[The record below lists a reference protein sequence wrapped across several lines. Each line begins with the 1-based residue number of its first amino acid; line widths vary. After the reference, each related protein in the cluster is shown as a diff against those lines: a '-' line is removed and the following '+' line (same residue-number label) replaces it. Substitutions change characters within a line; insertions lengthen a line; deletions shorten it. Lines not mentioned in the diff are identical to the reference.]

1 MGVTK
6 GLLRYRY
13 DEENQGYLVSAE
25 VKLAEL
31 PPQGGQE
38 AITSVVYVAIDRS
51 SKMEGIQLDLFAQ
64 ALLQVTE
71 DEAWQSDSLRRGT
84 QVTLVAFDS
93 SKSVHILLTPGV
105 HIQELLSSEL

>member
-1 MGVTK
+1 MGVPN

-13 DEENQGYLVSAE
+13 DEDKQGYLVSAE
-25 VKLAEL
+25 VKLAQL
-31 PPQGGQE
+31 PPLGGLE
-38 AITSVVYVAIDRS
+38 AITSDVFVAIDRS
-51 SKMEGIQLDLFAQ
+51 SKMKGIQLDTFTQ

-71 DEAWQSDSLRRGT
+71 DEAWQSDSLIRGR

-93 SKSVHILLTPGV
+93 SKSVPILLTPGF

>member
-1 MGVTK
+1 MGVPK

-64 ALLQVTE
+64 ALLQVTK
-71 DEAWQSDSLRRGT
+71 DEAWQSDSLIRGR

-93 SKSVHILLTPGV
+93 SKSVPILLTPGV